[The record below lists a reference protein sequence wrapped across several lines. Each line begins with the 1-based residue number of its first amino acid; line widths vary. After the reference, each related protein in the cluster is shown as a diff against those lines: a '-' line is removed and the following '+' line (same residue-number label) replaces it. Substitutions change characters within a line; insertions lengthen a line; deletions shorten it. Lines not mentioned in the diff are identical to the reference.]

1 MIVMNKT
8 PPKTKTEKIIQI
20 LVVEDE
26 KIIALNLKE
35 NLESLG
41 YSVLGITSSGE
52 KAIAKATE
60 LRPDLVLMDIRLK
73 GNMDGIEAAQQI
85 WERLQIPVIYLTGH
99 SDESTLARAKITAPF
114 GYILKPVKERELSVA
129 ISIALQRYEREQF
142 LNAVLKGMGDGV
154 IVVDKEHRIQY
165 LNQVAESLTG
175 WQFSEA
181 KEQKLAKIFKLVDE
195 QTQLPVHDPIT
206 AALQKDTIVYLEDEM
221 LLISKDS
228 TIIPIADSAAPI
240 KDKEG
245 KMTGAVLVF
254 RDISERKQAE
264 IAIRQQ
270 LEKERQLNQIQTEF
284 IHTVSHEYRTPLAVI
299 LACSQLLE
307 NNAESLSPEKLQR
320 NCHKIQQSVKY
331 MVRLL
336 EDLLTFNKVESG
348 ELKFN
353 PAPIDLKKF
362 CKQVVKEYKLLDN
375 NQHKIQVNFR
385 SKKSTA
391 CVDSQL
397 VQQMLG
403 NLLSNALKYSSV
415 GSAIALVIT
424 HEDNQI
430 IFQVQDNGIG
440 IPLEDQPHIF
450 DPFYRA
456 LNVGTR
462 RGTGMGLTIAQ
473 KAVHLHGGTISF
485 ESEVGVGTTFTVTL
499 PGGSSNHSDFI
510 I

>member
-1 MIVMNKT
+1 MMVMSRT
-8 PPKTKTEKIIQI
+8 PPKTNSERKIQI

-41 YSVLGITSSGE
+41 YAVVGITASGE
-52 KAIAKATE
+52 TAIAKATE
-60 LRPDLVLMDIRLK
+60 LHPDLVLMDIRLK

-99 SDESTLARAKITAPF
+99 SDQSTLARAKITAPF

-142 LNAVLKGMGDGV
+142 LNTVLKGMGDGV
-154 IVVDKEHRIQY
+154 IVVDQEHRIQY
-165 LNQVAESLTG
+165 LNRIAESLTG

-181 KEQKLAKIFKLVDE
+181 KERELTEVFRLIDE
-195 QTQLPVHDPIT
+195 QTQLPVDDPV
-206 AALQKDTIVYLEDEM
+206 AVALQQDTIVYLEDEM
-221 LLISKDS
+221 LLITKDG
-228 TIIPIADSAAPI
+228 TTIPIADSAAPI

-245 KMTGAVLVF
+245 VMTGAVLVF
-254 RDISERKQAE
+254 RDVSERKRIE
-264 IAIRQQ
+264 IAMRQQ
-270 LEKERQLNQIQTEF
+270 LEKERKLNKIQTEF
-284 IHTVSHEYRTPLAVI
+284 IHTVSHEYRTPLSVI

-307 NNAESLSPEKLQR
+307 NNAESLSPERLQR
-320 NCHKIQQSVKY
+320 NCKKIQQSVKY

-353 PAPIDLKKF
+353 PVSLDLQKF
-362 CKQVVKEYKLLDN
+362 CRQLVKEYKLLDN
-375 NQHKIQVNFR
+375 NQHKIKVNFR
-385 SKKSTA
+385 RKNYTA

-397 VQQMLG
+397 LQQILG
-403 NLLSNALKYSSV
+403 NLLSNALKYSPT
-415 GSAIALVIT
+415 GCAIALVIT
-424 HEDNQI
+424 NKENQI

-450 DPFYRA
+450 EPFYRA
-456 LNVGTR
+456 LNVGTL
-462 RGTGMGLTIAQ
+462 RGTGMGLTIVQ
-473 KAVHLHGGTISF
+473 KAVNLHRGTISF

-499 PGGSSNHSDFI
+499 PGGNPTDSV
-510 I
+510 

>member
-1 MIVMNKT
+1 MMVTNRT
-8 PPKTKTEKIIQI
+8 PPKTKSERRVQI

-41 YSVLGITSSGE
+41 YSVVGITASGE
-52 KAIAKATE
+52 QAIAKATE

-129 ISIALQRYEREQF
+129 ISIALQRYEREQL

-154 IVVDKEHRIQY
+154 IVVDKEHHIQY
-165 LNQVAESLTG
+165 LNRVAESLTG

-181 KEQKLAKIFKLVDE
+181 KERELTEIFKLVDE
-195 QTQLPVHDPIT
+195 QTQLPVDDPVT
-206 AALQKDTIVYLEDEM
+206 AALQQDTIVYLEDEM
-221 LLISKDS
+221 LLISKDGA
-228 TIIPIADSAAPI
+228 TIPIADSAAPI

-245 KMTGAVLVF
+245 AMTGAVLVF
-254 RDISERKQAE
+254 RDISERKRVE
-264 IAIRQQ
+264 IAMRQQ
-270 LEKERQLNQIQTEF
+270 LEKERKLNQVQTEF

-299 LACSQLLE
+299 LACSQLIE
-307 NNAESLSPEKLQR
+307 RNVESLSPEKLQR

-353 PAPIDLKKF
+353 PAPLDLKKF
-362 CKQVVKEYKLLDN
+362 CTQLVKEYKLLDN

-385 SKKSTA
+385 SKNCAA
-391 CVDSQL
+391 CFDSQL
-397 VQQMLG
+397 LQQILG

-424 HEDNQI
+424 NKNNQI
-430 IFQVQDNGIG
+430 IFQVQDKGIG

-456 LNVGTR
+456 LNVGTL
-462 RGTGMGLTIAQ
+462 RGTGMGLTIVK
-473 KAVHLHGGTISF
+473 KAVNLHEGTISF
-485 ESEVGVGTTFTVTL
+485 KSEVRVGTTFTVTL
-499 PGGSSNHSDFI
+499 PAGSKT
-510 I
+510 